1 MNKSSKAVARSLATI
16 GAIGALVL
24 SSVAFAQAWPARP
37 GRMVVPFPAGGPSD
51 VLARVVS
58 EKMSQAWGQQVI
70 VDNRPGANTII
81 GAEAVAKAAPD
92 GYTLLMAIDSTLTM
106 NQALYSK
113 LPYDPMVDF
122 APISITAISPV
133 ILVVDAATG
142 PKSVAELIQH
152 ARSNPG
158 KVTFGGGTVATQ
170 LAGESFKRLLDL
182 NIVYVPYKGSP
193 GTVQGLLSN
202 DVTFI
207 IDGVTSSVP
216 HVRSGK
222 FRVLASMSN
231 RQIPALP
238 GLPNINQTPG
248 LSGYEFAV
256 WLGLVA
262 RAGTPADVINRI
274 SQEFARI
281 AALGDVREKYAASG
295 LEPVSSTPAEFAA
308 FIRREAERNIPVI
321 RQAGIKLD

>member
-37 GRMVVPFPAGGPSD
+37 VRMVVPFPAGGPSD

-92 GYTLLMAIDSTLTM
+92 GYTILLAIDSTLTM

-113 LPYDPMVDF
+113 LPYDPMKDF
-122 APISITAISPV
+122 APITIAGISPV
-133 ILVVDAATG
+133 ILVVDGATG
-142 PKSVAELIQH
+142 PKNVAELIQM
-152 ARSNPG
+152 ARANPG
-158 KVTFGGGTVATQ
+158 KVNFGGGTIATQ
-170 LAGESFKRLLDL
+170 LAGESMKRLLGID
-182 NIVYVPYKGSP
+182 ITYVPYKGSP

-216 HVRSGK
+216 HVKSGK
-222 FRVLASMSN
+222 FRVLANMSN
-231 RQIPALP
+231 RPIAPMP
-238 GLPNINQTPG
+238 GLPNINETPG
-248 LSGYEFAV
+248 LSGYGFTV
-256 WLGLVA
+256 WVGLVA
-262 RAGTPADVINRI
+262 PAGTPVDIINRI
-274 SQEFARI
+274 SQEFGRI
-281 AALGDVREKYAASG
+281 AAMSDVRDKLLASG
-295 LEPVSSTPAEFAA
+295 LEPVSSTPAEFGAYM
-308 FIRREAERNIPVI
+308 RREADRNVPLI
-321 RQAGIKLD
+321 RQIGIKLD